1 MSPGGEAVCEMNQLS
16 LGATEVQA
24 ADKQNDPHRGDV
36 VTDQCGPV
44 PDGGGRRASM
54 DIVRSGA

>member
-1 MSPGGEAVCEMNQLS
+1 MTASGEAVCEMNQLS

-36 VTDQCGPV
+36 VTQQ
-44 PDGGGRRASM
+44 
-54 DIVRSGA
+54 